1 MESLE
6 ISGKNVEEAIQL
18 ALEQLGVSREEVEV
32 TVVRE
37 GKSGLLGLGAEEAL
51 VRVTPLVSAAEE
63 EKVVA
68 EIAKGLLEKLLTLLG
83 VDGSVELEN
92 QPVVGQDMP
101 VSVVLNIKGDD
112 LGILIG
118 RRGQTLAALQYM
130 VRIMLGHQM
139 KSWSPI
145 IIDIEGYKRR
155 RYQALQTFARNMAE
169 HVKARGASFTL
180 EPMPPYERRIIHMA
194 LADHPDVVTQSIGLG
209 EARRVVI
216 ILKDEE

>member
-1 MESLE
+1 
-6 ISGKNVEEAIQL
+6 
-18 ALEQLGVSREEVEV
+18 
-32 TVVRE
+32 
-37 GKSGLLGLGAEEAL
+37 LLGLGAEEAL